1 MAQFQRNI
9 SERDFEQAIS
19 TLKKG
24 MYLLKY
30 GRWGKPKFCPFRL
43 SNDEKSLIW
52 YADKA
57 EKQLRLS
64 QVSKIESGQRTAIF
78 QRSPQPD
85 KEQQSFSLI
94 YNNRSLDLICKNRD
108 EAELWFTALRVL
120 ISEGYQRYP
129 NCFTRQLSTAKT
141 GKSFFREVVYP
152 AINSLEDFNAI
163 GGVFIWGEG
172 AGNGLLGGSH
182 KTQTTV
188 TRIDA
193 LSPKALKST
202 VLLDARNISCGNKHA
217 VLVTKQGQIFS
228 WGEGTGG
235 RLGHGVEADVSQ
247 PRLIG
252 ALSGSSIGLVACG
265 EFHTCAVTLSG
276 DLYTWGDGSHNL
288 GLLGHGTEVSKWIPR
303 KLRGD
308 MQGMRVSHL
317 SCGAW
322 HTAVVTSTG
331 KLFTFGDGTFGALG
345 HGDRNNTSLPREV
358 EALRGLRT
366 LRASCGVWHT
376 AAVAEVL
383 SELSGEFSSGK
394 LFTWGDGEKGQL
406 GHGDKEPRLVP
417 SLVALSD
424 TTSFSQVACGHSIT
438 VALTDTGKVY
448 SMGNDGH
455 GSLGSSGSSKLP
467 TCVKGNIK
475 NSRIEEI
482 ACGSYH
488 IAVRCSDAKIYTWGK
503 GENGQLGHG
512 DKEDRN
518 SPTVVEAL
526 KNKQVM
532 RVVCGSN
539 FTAAICFHDWAL
551 GADHFSCSGCRT
563 PFSFIRKRHNCY
575 NCGLVFCRLCSSKK
589 SLKASLA
596 PKKNKPSRVCD
607 DCFTNLNRKW
617 SLDQLLNSPRIQ
629 GKSYIRM
636 ARSCKYGR
644 RLFKSQYDASGLLG
658 SSVRSS
664 TSCLRRVSRGSS
676 PASRKSSPVFSSTRD
691 SIHIDLANPELLLE
705 DPKHTI
711 ESLTQEISLLRTQVE
726 DLTSKSQFLEAK
738 LENTSRQLK
747 EATHTASVEAEK
759 NNASKELIRSL
770 TEQKV
775 GNSWSDMCRV
785 VVEEHP
791 NNQLHQAT
799 EREFHSPNSHSCSYS
814 RVVPSSECEALSH
827 AQHLGYDRLVH
838 MHVMGFPTSEALIL
852 LGLPYKTILLALGR
866 GKQQCQSVKT
876 NGASAPQPWFTSPF
890 TATLDCI
897 VNGGLNE
904 GGSRV
909 SWLADKCVDIVQIK
923 LDGKTFKKPR
933 RPYEKERLDAQLRLV
948 GRVWALMQEGALES
962 SGEALLR
969 RMNRYGLLD
978 ESQNKLDYVLPLTV
992 ENFLERRLQTLV
1004 FKSGMAKSIHH
1015 ARVLIRQRHIRVGR
1029 QVVNIPSF
1037 MVRVDSQKHIDFSLT
1052 SPFGG
1057 GRPGRV
1063 KRRNQR
1069 AAAKKAAGGDGDE
1082 EDE

>member
-1 MAQFQRNI
+1 MAELRRNF
-9 SERDFEQAIS
+9 SEGDFEQGIS

-43 SNDEKSLIW
+43 STDEKSLVW
-52 YADKA
+52 YSDKE

-64 QVSKIESGQRTAIF
+64 QISKIVSGQRTAVF
-78 QRSPQPD
+78 QRIPQPD

-94 YNNRSLDLICKNRD
+94 YNNRSLDLICKDRD

-120 ISEGYQRYP
+120 ISEGDNRRRKSDSTSDNTSTESQCSCTQRNSVSNVSLASSDTIYKD
-129 NCFTRQLSTAKT
+129 TRDTQIVSLSHESSPYRRL
-141 GKSFFREVVYP
+141 GKAFSEVLSYTSVINSLTQTEPVVKHASSLSLGGFENSSVVDSFRSSVSSAVSTSSQKS
-152 AINSLEDFNAI
+152 SLEDFNAI

-172 AGNGLLGGSH
+172 TGNGLLGGSH
-182 KTQTTV
+182 KTQTSV

-202 VLLDARNISCGNKHA
+202 VLLDARNMSCGNTHA

-235 RLGHGVEADVSQ
+235 RLGHGIEADVSQ
-247 PRLIG
+247 PKRIG

-288 GLLGHGTEVSKWIPR
+288 GLLGHGTEVSNWIPR
-303 KLRGD
+303 KVRGE
-308 MQGMRVSHL
+308 MKGMHVSYI

-322 HTAVVTSTG
+322 HTAAVTSMG

-345 HGDRNNTSLPREV
+345 HGDRSSTSLPREV

-376 AAVAEVL
+376 AAVGEVL
-383 SELSGEFSSGK
+383 PELSGEFSSGK

-406 GHGDKEPRLVP
+406 GHGDNEPRLVP

-455 GSLGSSGSSKLP
+455 GNLGSSKLP

-503 GENGQLGHG
+503 GANGQLGHG

-518 SPTVVEAL
+518 IPTLVEAL

-532 RVVCGSN
+532 SVVCGSS
-539 FTAAICFHDWAL
+539 FTAAICLHDWAL

-575 NCGLVFCRLCSSKK
+575 DCGLVFCRLCSSKK
-589 SLKASLA
+589 SLNAALA
-596 PKKNKPSRVCD
+596 PKKNKPCRVCD
-607 DCFTNLNRKW
+607 DCFTKLNRKKESRSTPEFTKNSREVIHQNGNELPDKDSANRI
-617 SLDQLLNSPRIQ
+617 SLSKLFRLASFDSFRQAGSQNCKHS
-629 GKSYIRM
+629 
-636 ARSCKYGR
+636 RS
-644 RLFKSQYDASGLLG
+644 LSKSQCDSSCLLG
-658 SSVRSS
+658 NSTRSS
-664 TSCLRRVSRGSS
+664 TSGLRTVSLGSS
-676 PASRKSSPVFSSTRD
+676 PPSRKSSPVFSSTRA
-691 SIHIDLANPELLLE
+691 SIPTELANPELLLD

-711 ESLTQEISLLRTQVE
+711 ESLTQEIGLLRTQVE

-738 LENTSRQLK
+738 LEKTSRQLK
-747 EATHTASVEAEK
+747 EAMATASEEAEK
-759 NNASKELIRSL
+759 NKASKEVIRSL
-770 TEQKV
+770 TEQLNK
-775 GNSWSDMCRV
+775 DCRRAP
-785 VVEEHP
+785 E
-791 NNQLHQAT
+791 QAT
-799 EREFHSPNSHSCSYS
+799 P
-814 RVVPSSECEALSH
+814 PS
-827 AQHLGYDRLVH
+827 
-838 MHVMGFPTSEALIL
+838 
-852 LGLPYKTILLALGR
+852 
-866 GKQQCQSVKT
+866 
-876 NGASAPQPWFTSPF
+876 N
-890 TATLDCI
+890 
-897 VNGGLNE
+897 
-904 GGSRV
+904 
-909 SWLADKCVDIVQIK
+909 
-923 LDGKTFKKPR
+923 
-933 RPYEKERLDAQLRLV
+933 
-948 GRVWALMQEGALES
+948 
-962 SGEALLR
+962 
-969 RMNRYGLLD
+969 
-978 ESQNKLDYVLPLTV
+978 
-992 ENFLERRLQTLV
+992 
-1004 FKSGMAKSIHH
+1004 
-1015 ARVLIRQRHIRVGR
+1015 
-1029 QVVNIPSF
+1029 
-1037 MVRVDSQKHIDFSLT
+1037 
-1052 SPFGG
+1052 
-1057 GRPGRV
+1057 
-1063 KRRNQR
+1063 
-1069 AAAKKAAGGDGDE
+1069 
-1082 EDE
+1082 

>member
-120 ISEGYQRYP
+120 ISEGDNRRRKSDSTSDNTSTESQSSCTQR
-129 NCFTRQLSTAKT
+129 NSVSIVSRTSSDNIDKDTRDTQTVSHDSSPQRRLGKAFSEVISYASIIHSLTQTEPVARHTSSLSL
-141 GKSFFREVVYP
+141 GGLENSSVDSFRSSLSSHKS
-152 AINSLEDFNAI
+152 SLEDFNAI

-607 DCFTNLNRKW
+607 DCFTNLNRKME
-617 SLDQLLNSPRIQ
+617 SRSTPEFTKNSREVIHQNGNELLDKEFASPTILRKLSRLASFDSFRQ
-629 GKSYIRM
+629 

-770 TEQKV
+770 TEQ
-775 GNSWSDMCRV
+775 
-785 VVEEHP
+785 
-791 NNQLHQAT
+791 
-799 EREFHSPNSHSCSYS
+799 
-814 RVVPSSECEALSH
+814 
-827 AQHLGYDRLVH
+827 
-838 MHVMGFPTSEALIL
+838 
-852 LGLPYKTILLALGR
+852 
-866 GKQQCQSVKT
+866 
-876 NGASAPQPWFTSPF
+876 
-890 TATLDCI
+890 
-897 VNGGLNE
+897 LN
-904 GGSRV
+904 
-909 SWLADKCVDIVQIK
+909 K
-923 LDGKTFKKPR
+923 
-933 RPYEKERLDAQLRLV
+933 
-948 GRVWALMQEGALES
+948 
-962 SGEALLR
+962 
-969 RMNRYGLLD
+969 
-978 ESQNKLDYVLPLTV
+978 
-992 ENFLERRLQTLV
+992 
-1004 FKSGMAKSIHH
+1004 
-1015 ARVLIRQRHIRVGR
+1015 
-1029 QVVNIPSF
+1029 
-1037 MVRVDSQKHIDFSLT
+1037 
-1052 SPFGG
+1052 GG
-1057 GRPGRV
+1057 GRAPEQSTPPS
-1063 KRRNQR
+1063 N
-1069 AAAKKAAGGDGDE
+1069 
-1082 EDE
+1082 